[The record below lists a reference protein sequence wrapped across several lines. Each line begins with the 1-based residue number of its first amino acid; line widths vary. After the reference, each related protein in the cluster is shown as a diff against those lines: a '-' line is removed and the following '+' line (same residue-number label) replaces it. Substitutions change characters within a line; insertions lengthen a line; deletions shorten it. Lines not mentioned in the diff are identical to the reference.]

1 MEAQPMSTESEYKRK
16 SQIAGG
22 ICLIAL
28 VFLLETYTADRRLP
42 NPATPYVWAVL
53 AVVAAIAA
61 GLGLWFRSRAGGSQ
75 HVD

>member
-1 MEAQPMSTESEYKRK
+1 MTTSAEYKRK

-42 NPATPYVWAVL
+42 NPASPLIWAFLV
-53 AVVAAIAA
+53 VVAVIAA
-61 GLGLWFRSRAGGSQ
+61 GLGIWFRSRAGRGQ